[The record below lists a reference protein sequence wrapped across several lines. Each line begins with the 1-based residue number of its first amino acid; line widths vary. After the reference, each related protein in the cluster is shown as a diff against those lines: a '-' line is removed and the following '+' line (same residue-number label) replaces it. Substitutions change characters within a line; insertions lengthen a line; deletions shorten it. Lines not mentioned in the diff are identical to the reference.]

1 MVKISVI
8 IPAYNRSLMLLQ
20 ALKSL
25 EQQTLSFSDFEVIVV
40 DNNSKDNTR
49 ACMEKFAHS
58 TALQFSYVLETRQG
72 DIYTRHTGAK
82 LAKGEILYF
91 TDDDAT
97 FDANLLEEISKIFTL
112 HPEVGALGTRIR
124 VVWDEP
130 EPEWIHQYENYL
142 GRRSVQLSG
151 LCISTKGLYL
161 NNGSLAIRKD
171 IFAQVKGNNPGQVGD
186 YLIGDAEVGLCF
198 KMHQLGI
205 PLAFTDDVTMWHHQ
219 VVARNATKRD
229 VRRRVRNI
237 GISDAY
243 SDLFTLRNRRVK
255 ETLLSIMR
263 TVPAWVKNVVLR
275 NPERTMNASL
285 AILRYCTRL
294 EYYWRYRHDKAL
306 IAAMNNRDW
315 QFDADYVAPSVIYC
329 SINDNTGE

>member
-20 ALKSL
+20 ALHSL
-25 EQQTLSFSDFEVIVV
+25 EQQTLSYADFEVIVV

-49 ACMEKFAHS
+49 VCIEDYART

-82 LAKGEILYF
+82 LAKGNILYF

-97 FDANLLEEISKIFTL
+97 FDVNMLEEILKIFTI

-124 VVWDEP
+124 VVWDEK

-142 GRRSVQLSG
+142 GRRSMQQSG
-151 LCISTKGLYL
+151 MCISTKGLYL

-171 IFAQVKGNNPGQVGD
+171 IFAQVRGNNPGQVGD

-243 SDLFTLRNRRVK
+243 SDLFTLHNRRVR
-255 ETLLSIMR
+255 ETVISIMR
-263 TVPAWVKNVVLR
+263 TVPAWVKNVLLG
-275 NPERTMNASL
+275 NPERSMNASL

-306 IAAMNNRDW
+306 MAAMSNRDW
-315 QFDADYVAPSVIYC
+315 LFDDNYVTPSVIYC
-329 SINDNTGE
+329 STNDNAGE